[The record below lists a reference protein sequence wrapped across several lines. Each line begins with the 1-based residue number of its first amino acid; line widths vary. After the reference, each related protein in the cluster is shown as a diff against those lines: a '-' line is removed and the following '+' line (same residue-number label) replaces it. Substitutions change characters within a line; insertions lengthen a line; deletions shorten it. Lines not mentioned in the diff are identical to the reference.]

1 MTAIKTLLLLSTA
14 CLMLGC
20 STLGNA
26 PIANDSTVS
35 GNTAKQLAGDVP
47 LPQGAV
53 IKQQDTLVM
62 GTGSSWTGRL
72 SLTVAGEPQ
81 SVFAYFRD
89 SMPGAGWTL
98 TSSSFSK
105 LSLLTFTKAERIAT
119 VQMQGSGFGGGNE
132 VLITV
137 APAVKP
143 ASPAGPI
150 SRP

>member
-1 MTAIKTLLLLSTA
+1 MTAIKTLLVLSTA
-14 CLMLGC
+14 CLLLACNTM
-20 STLGNA
+20 GNA
-26 PIANDSTVS
+26 PVANDSTVS
-35 GNTAKQLAGDVP
+35 GNIAKQLAGDVP

-62 GTGSSWTGRL
+62 GAGATWTGRL
-72 SLTVAGEPQ
+72 SLAIAGEPQ
-81 SVFAYFRD
+81 TVFAYFRD

-105 LSLLTFTKAERIAT
+105 LSLLTFTKAERMAT

-137 APAVKP
+137 APVVKP
-143 ASPAGPI
+143 ASPT